1 MMPRKRHGCRRVVVS
16 EPDGDH
22 GMSSAWILLG
32 VAAVLIVGNA
42 VFVAAETALVTVDRN
57 LVESRAREGS
67 VRFGRVRGTLQ
78 RLSTYL
84 SGAQLGITVTSLAI
98 GFVAEPS
105 VATLLRGPLDALGF
119 DADVA
124 DVTAVAVALLLATVV
139 QMVFGELVPKN
150 IALSRPVGAALWVV
164 PPLLVFT
171 TVTRPLIAFLNGSAN
186 QLLRLV
192 GVEPVEELRSARTPD
207 ELASV
212 VRRAGMQGALGSE
225 TAGLMER
232 SLTFGAKTAADVM
245 TPRTRMRTVSASAP
259 VATVMEATRNTGH
272 SRFPVIGDSVDD
284 IRGVIHVKQAI
295 AVPHMERTTTRIRE
309 VMTGPMLVPPSMALD
324 PLLDRLQE
332 RGLQLAV
339 VVDEYG
345 GTAGIVT
352 FEDLVE
358 ELVGD
363 VVDEHDSPAA
373 GIWRQPDGSW
383 LLSGLLRPDEI
394 QAAIG
399 LELPAG
405 RASYET
411 VAGLI
416 LQLLRRIPDV
426 ADQVDVPGATL
437 TVDRL
442 EGRRIDRVLIRLH
455 PDNTAADDSAGSP
468 TDGEGALG

>member
-1 MMPRKRHGCRRVVVS
+1 MTM
-16 EPDGDH
+16 
-22 GMSSAWILLG
+22 AWILLG
-32 VAAVLIVGNA
+32 VAGVLIVGNA
-42 VFVAAETALVTVDRN
+42 VFVAAETALVTVDRR

-67 VRFGRVRGTLQ
+67 VRFGQVMRALQ

-98 GFVAEPS
+98 GLVAEPS
-105 VATLLRGPLDALGF
+105 LATLLQAPLDALGL
-119 DADVA
+119 DADVT
-124 DVTAVAVALLLATVV
+124 DVAAFALALLLATAV

-150 IALSRPVGAALWVV
+150 IALSRPAGSVVWVV
-164 PPLLVFT
+164 IPLLVFT
-171 TVTRPLIAFLNGSAN
+171 KVTRPLIAVLNGTAN

-212 VRRAGMQGALGSE
+212 VRRAGAEGALGSE

-232 SLTFGAKTAADVM
+232 SLAFGSKTAADVM
-245 TPRTRMRTVSASAP
+245 TPRTRVRTVSASAP
-259 VATVMEATRNTGH
+259 VARVIDATRDTGH
-272 SRFPVIGDSVDD
+272 SRFPVIGNSVDD
-284 IRGVIHVKQAI
+284 IRGVIHVKQAV
-295 AVPHMERTTTRIRE
+295 AVAEADRTTTRIRD
-309 VMTGPMLVPPSMALD
+309 VMTVPVLVPPSMALD

-332 RGLQLAV
+332 KGLQLAV

-363 VVDEHDSPAA
+363 VVDEHDSPAP

-394 QAAIG
+394 EAAIG

-426 ADQVDVPGATL
+426 GDQVDVPGATL
-437 TVDRL
+437 IVDRL
-442 EGRRIDRVLIRLH
+442 DGRRIDRVQVRVH
-455 PDNTAADDSAGSP
+455 PDNTDSTAADNSP
-468 TDGEGALG
+468 TSRADGEGAV